1 MSGWLD
7 WPAYVSRCGRPAGVG
22 IVEQPA
28 SGSSTFAR
36 GQRVV
41 GYSFDGAF
49 SGQGT
54 WQQFLAVPEDSL
66 LAVPDTVPDHVA
78 AQFYVGFP
86 PSR

>member
-1 MSGWLD
+1 MSH
-7 WPAYVSRCGRPAGVG
+7 SGRVAGVG

-28 SGSSTFAR
+28 AGSSKFAR

-54 WQQFLAVPEDSL
+54 WQQFVAVPEDSL
-66 LAVPDTVPDHVA
+66 LAVPDSVPDHVA
-78 AQFYVGFP
+78 AQFYVGSLF
-86 PSR
+86 